1 MLNYDKFL
9 LQCYWNVAEILVGR
23 RVTDIRWITDTRRV
37 RVPTSVNGYGYEFG
51 FISWVWSEP
60 YIRVLPARLPSLSLP
75 SVDILSSIH
84 VYQDRLTQH
93 QSTQIKLQPQSDSPV
108 TTSLLCYYSSRSIH
122 SDPPHVGVHYSP
134 HCLSISAH
142 QYLLV
147 V

>member
-37 RVPTSVNGYGYEFG
+37 RVPTSVNGYGYGFG

-84 VYQDRLTQH
+84 VY
-93 QSTQIKLQPQSDSPV
+93 
-108 TTSLLCYYSSRSIH
+108 
-122 SDPPHVGVHYSP
+122 
-134 HCLSISAH
+134 
-142 QYLLV
+142 
-147 V
+147 